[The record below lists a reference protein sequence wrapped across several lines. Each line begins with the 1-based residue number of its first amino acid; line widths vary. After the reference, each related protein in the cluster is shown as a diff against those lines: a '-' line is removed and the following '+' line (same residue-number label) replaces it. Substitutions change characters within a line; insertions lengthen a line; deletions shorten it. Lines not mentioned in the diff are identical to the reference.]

1 MDLKSKTNR
10 LIHASPAVRR
20 MAFTTALVL
29 CLSGCVTP
37 PPPQRVVLTKPDV
50 YYGGVYLI
58 AGTQDGIKPRFPAL
72 YSETA
77 SLQATAREGV
87 KSRKDAFSKIMLR
100 GFSGDLAPNDAIIM
114 GCAFTG
120 ERYFSESAV
129 IDSDEVR
136 NVRAYL
142 GGELLLQHFIR
153 NGSGGTDIKLL
164 ACYPF
169 SLTCIG
175 LVPSGQQPKDVG
187 GNLLLGK
194 EIGLGSDA
202 FRQVLDALAGKVAA
216 ITGLGATMQIR
227 TVTIAH
233 KADAFVAKTF
243 GSDPREF
250 SQWLAGE
257 LGAQLSK
264 QVGIPLIPFAED
276 TSSRKMAQMMESGS
290 AYNITLPEPQ
300 YTVDVELQGF
310 SRAKAQETRS
320 ESAWVYGAYAK
331 FVVRESATGKVQW
344 EKEIKAGVVKKIAA
358 TQTMV
363 DHSMAEFSALSALLE
378 KMPRV
383 FLADESAR
391 PLIESCLK

>member
-1 MDLKSKTNR
+1 M
-10 LIHASPAVRR
+10 
-20 MAFTTALVL
+20 
-29 CLSGCVTP
+29 
-37 PPPQRVVLTKPDV
+37 VLTKPDV

-72 YSETA
+72 YTETA

-87 KSRKDAFSKIMLR
+87 KARKDAFSKIMLR
-100 GFSGDLAPNDAIIM
+100 GFSGDLAPDDAVVM

-120 ERYFSESAV
+120 ERYFSEVAMVDASE
-129 IDSDEVR
+129 IR

-175 LVPSGQQPKDVG
+175 LVPSGQQPTDVG
-187 GNLLLGK
+187 GKLLLGK
-194 EIGLGSDA
+194 DIGVGSEA
-202 FRQVLDALAGKVAA
+202 FRQILDSLAGKIAA
-216 ITGLGATMQIR
+216 VTGLGATMQIR
-227 TVTIAH
+227 SVTIAP
-233 KADAFVAKTF
+233 KADDFVAKTF
-243 GSDPREF
+243 GSNPKEF

-264 QVGIPLIPFAED
+264 QIGIPLIPYAED

-310 SRAKAQETRS
+310 SRAKAKETTA

-331 FVVRESATGKVQW
+331 FVIKETASGKVRW
-344 EKEIKAGVVKKIAA
+344 EKDVKAGVVKKIAA
-358 TQTMV
+358 TQTQV
-363 DHSMAEFSALSALLE
+363 DHNVAEFSALTALLE
-378 KMPRV
+378 EMPRV
-383 FLADESAR
+383 FLADKDAR